1 MAMFSSVQRHDF
13 RLVQAQERIQ
23 DLRDAVKD
31 AKATGGPEVLCIF
44 VLGGRGIY
52 GTHMGIYIY
61 IHIIII
67 YIYTWKY
74 NYLIFREYV

>member
-44 VLGGRGIY
+44 FGGEGNIWDTYGI
-52 GTHMGIYIY
+52 IIY

-67 YIYTWKY
+67 YIYME
-74 NYLIFREYV
+74 I

>member
-44 VLGGRGIY
+44 FWGGGEY
-52 GTHMGIYIY
+52 MG
-61 IHIIII
+61 HIWEYI
-67 YIYTWKY
+67 YIYTHNY
-74 NYLIFREYV
+74 NIYIHGNIII

>member
-44 VLGGRGIY
+44 FGGGGEY
-52 GTHMGIYIY
+52 MG
-61 IHIIII
+61 HIWEYI
-67 YIYTWKY
+67 YIYT
-74 NYLIFREYV
+74 